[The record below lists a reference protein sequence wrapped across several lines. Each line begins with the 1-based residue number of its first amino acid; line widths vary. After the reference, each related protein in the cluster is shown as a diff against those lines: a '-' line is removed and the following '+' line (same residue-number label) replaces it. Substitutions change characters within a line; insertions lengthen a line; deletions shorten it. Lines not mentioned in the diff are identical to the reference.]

1 MNSNASLLEVD
12 LNILDEALDLSVP
25 IVEQDEP
32 MLIIWR

>member
-1 MNSNASLLEVD
+1 MNSNASLLDVD
-12 LNILDEALDLSVP
+12 LNIIDEELDLSVT